1 MGQDEIVKLLK
12 KFNGQWFNSGQIE
25 KLLGGSTVSVSL
37 GRLRRHSEI
46 KFKPNP
52 RRNGCYLYSY

>member
-46 KFKPNP
+46 KFKANP
-52 RRNGCYLYSY
+52 QRKGSYLYSY